1 MALLKGHASASAPA
15 QAARAGKPTRA
26 PSCRVNSRHDQVAK
40 DSAIVLECQS
50 TSSSSVGV
58 GRREA
63 LRSVLLTG
71 IATGMVAFLAP
82 PPLPSSAKVSIASV
96 MKGEDGERDIQMTA
110 RQVATD
116 GSHGVRRGPGAR
128 GTRAS
133 EQCAGLQA
141 GCSSGPAETINRMG
155 NLFACRPLCMCL
167 SGGSRREAGLGF
179 AAHHPAHHPSCT
191 CCHSQ
196 VVAKSPVLPFHPA
209 KPPALPLPRRPT
221 FCISQRQ
228 PCSPH
233 LTRAATTAG
242 LPRSHATGSASPVT
256 RFWVVLLPSLYRA
269 STPLSGIR
277 TSLVS
282 PGRGEAPRSGGLVVA
297 HVVGSLEDG
306 TVFLDT
312 RVGGRRVG
320 QHSRHDSGEGAVGRR
335 YGHR

>member
-110 RQVATD
+110 
-116 GSHGVRRGPGAR
+116 
-128 GTRAS
+128 
-133 EQCAGLQA
+133 
-141 GCSSGPAETINRMG
+141 
-155 NLFACRPLCMCL
+155 
-167 SGGSRREAGLGF
+167 
-179 AAHHPAHHPSCT
+179 
-191 CCHSQ
+191 
-196 VVAKSPVLPFHPA
+196 
-209 KPPALPLPRRPT
+209 
-221 FCISQRQ
+221 
-228 PCSPH
+228 
-233 LTRAATTAG
+233 
-242 LPRSHATGSASPVT
+242 
-256 RFWVVLLPSLYRA
+256 
-269 STPLSGIR
+269 SGIR

-312 RVGGRRVG
+312 RAVGAPLAFPLGTTNAYVTEGLSQVVETMRGGEVRLAVVPSALGYGARGARLQLPPSRQEQGGEGGGASKGGRAGTVSIPGNAKLYYQVTLLRCQSLEGGLACCTDDTYPCIREEATG
-320 QHSRHDSGEGAVGRR
+320 QQQGQQGQG
-335 YGHR
+335 